1 MQKLD
6 VSKIEDI
13 KKVNIAFGIV
23 WLLTF
28 VYCLYAEYLMQ
39 IKTPNWQVFFWI
51 EVGLVIGEITALN
64 VVSLKLEKPCIYA
77 NKNTTFFDK
86 TSSFW
91 NAMMVVMILIA
102 REIVRWLA

>member
-13 KKVNIAFGIV
+13 KKVNIMFGIV

-28 VYCLYAEYLMQ
+28 AYSLCAEYL
-39 IKTPNWQVFFWI
+39 IKTKATNWQVFFWI

>member
-13 KKVNIAFGIV
+13 KKVNIVFGIV

-28 VYCLYAEYLMQ
+28 CYCLHSEYLMQ
-39 IKTPNWQVFFWI
+39 MEATNWQVFFWI

-64 VVSLKLEKPCIYA
+64 VASLKLEKPCIYA

-91 NAMMVVMILIA
+91 NAMMVIMILIA
-102 REIVRWLA
+102 REIVRWIV